1 MMVAAL
7 IRKTD
12 CPRCRDVAC
21 NASLSRS
28 TNLDLRKCPF
38 SCAAL
43 AENPRF
49 TPRACGTVL
58 PTHFMSAVEAGC
70 ILRFPFAEDQSMTTL
85 RELIKDRRLYSVDAN
100 RTVLEAARYMLEHNI
115 GALPVLRD
123 GNLAGI
129 LSERDIMNRV
139 VAVGR
144 TPGTTAVSEV
154 MTANP
159 RAVPADE
166 SIEECLFIMREFGFR
181 HLPIVEGK
189 ELKGLVSLRDVLM
202 HQATEIEKQTRR
214 AAS

>member
-1 MMVAAL
+1 M
-7 IRKTD
+7 K
-12 CPRCRDVAC
+12 
-21 NASLSRS
+21 
-28 TNLDLRKCPF
+28 
-38 SCAAL
+38 
-43 AENPRF
+43 
-49 TPRACGTVL
+49 
-58 PTHFMSAVEAGC
+58 
-70 ILRFPFAEDQSMTTL
+70 TL
-85 RELIKDRRLYSVDAN
+85 RELIKDRRLYSVESN
-100 RTVLEAARYMLEHNI
+100 RSVLEAARYMIEHNV

-123 GNLAGI
+123 GVLAGI

-159 RAVPADE
+159 RAVAADE

-189 ELKGLVSLRDVLM
+189 ELRGLVSLRDVLM
-202 HQATEIEKQTRR
+202 HQAAQLERETRR

>member
-1 MMVAAL
+1 
-7 IRKTD
+7 
-12 CPRCRDVAC
+12 
-21 NASLSRS
+21 
-28 TNLDLRKCPF
+28 
-38 SCAAL
+38 
-43 AENPRF
+43 
-49 TPRACGTVL
+49 
-58 PTHFMSAVEAGC
+58 
-70 ILRFPFAEDQSMTTL
+70 MTTL

-100 RTVLEAARYMLEHNI
+100 RTVLEAARYMLEHNV

-123 GNLAGI
+123 GNLTGI

-159 RAVPADE
+159 RAVAADE

-181 HLPIVEGK
+181 HLPIVDGK
-189 ELKGLVSLRDVLM
+189 DLKGLVSLRDVLM
-202 HQATEIEKQTRR
+202 HQAAEMERQTRK